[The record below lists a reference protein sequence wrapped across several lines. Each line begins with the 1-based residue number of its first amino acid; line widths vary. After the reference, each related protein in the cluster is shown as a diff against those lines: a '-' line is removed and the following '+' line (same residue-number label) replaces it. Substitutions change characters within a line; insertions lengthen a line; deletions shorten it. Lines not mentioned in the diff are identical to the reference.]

1 MQKRVLVRRTYV
13 FQCDAFND
21 FNKLY
26 LRKDEKN
33 MYDMNNY
40 DNDIAYEY
48 DDYVEEQIDDEL
60 EREGFYY
67 ETYMEKMIDQLIDE
81 LDKKNENCV

>member
-1 MQKRVLVRRTYV
+1 
-13 FQCDAFND
+13 
-21 FNKLY
+21 
-26 LRKDEKN
+26 

>member
-1 MQKRVLVRRTYV
+1 
-13 FQCDAFND
+13 
-21 FNKLY
+21 
-26 LRKDEKN
+26 
-33 MYDMNNY
+33 MYDMDRY
-40 DNDIAYEY
+40 DNDIAYSY